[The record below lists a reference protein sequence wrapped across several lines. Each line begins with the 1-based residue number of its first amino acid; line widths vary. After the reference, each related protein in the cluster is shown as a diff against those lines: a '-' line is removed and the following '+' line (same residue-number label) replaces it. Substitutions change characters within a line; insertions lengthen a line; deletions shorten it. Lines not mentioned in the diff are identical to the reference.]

1 MYLFIAASLAYILA
15 LASNLEEYLVNP
27 LAILDTALPA
37 SLNTGLSKAPST
49 YRLPNG
55 SEFET

>member
-1 MYLFIAASLAYILA
+1 M
-15 LASNLEEYLVNP
+15 VNP
-27 LAILDTALPA
+27 LATLDTALPA
-37 SLNTGLSKAPST
+37 NLNTGLSKAPST